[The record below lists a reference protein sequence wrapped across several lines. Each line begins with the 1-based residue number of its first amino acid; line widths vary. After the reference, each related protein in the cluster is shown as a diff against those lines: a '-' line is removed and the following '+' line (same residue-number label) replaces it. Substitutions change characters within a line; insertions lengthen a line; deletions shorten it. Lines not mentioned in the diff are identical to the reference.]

1 MLLLLALGYLAGAG
15 PIDGFYANHAAI
27 KAGVEF
33 RYRAGSIDYG
43 VVSSGGIW
51 RRGDHGL
58 VEDISMR
65 MTGRWESDGQ
75 ADHTVC
81 RPTAEVLRAMKA
93 NRKLG
98 VRLQGSPPFELLS
111 DGEVTAYH
119 ILDEPNDMIQV
130 VQGEDPGHLRYGP
143 FHFFLRKFLVELS
156 TNFSKAIP
164 TRGEAVWDGH
174 PCDVEVYRY
183 TKEQLWVQL
192 EVSYDPS
199 IGYLP
204 RFARLISYEPGQKSR
219 GRVAMKEMYLAEAQ
233 VCASGGFLPSEWTT
247 ITLVIDDF
255 DRKYPNYS
263 YLSILE
269 PGEQRIQSSMYETIS
284 FDDKR
289 ELDHVRLD
297 HAKGA
302 FGLQC
307 LGGEVPLKGQ
317 QKDLTLPRIKGLL
330 GRKLTESRS
339 PQLPNI
345 DAAELSEEYER
356 PGWGGWY
363 ALTIIAG
370 IVLAIGIWVYRR
382 RASALAIILPL
393 VVLAQGCG
401 VGSKPIV
408 HLNAAFTRTHL
419 IYRANHQSIPLTIV
433 IRNEGN
439 VPVTSSR
446 TFPPESVIGKP
457 DGSAFTVRT
466 RR

>member
-1 MLLLLALGYLAGAG
+1 MLLLLALGCLAGAG
-15 PIDGFYANHAAI
+15 AGTIDGFHANHAAI

-33 RYRAGSIDYG
+33 RYRAGSIDYS

-81 RPTAEVLRAMKA
+81 LPTPEVARAMKA
-93 NRKLG
+93 NQKLG
-98 VRLQGSPPFELLS
+98 IRSQGSPPFELLS

-119 ILDEPNDMIQV
+119 ILDEPNDTIQV

-143 FHFFLRKFLVELS
+143 FHFFLGKFPVELK
-156 TNFSKAIP
+156 THFFNAIP
-164 TRGEAVWDGH
+164 TRGETVWDGH
-174 PCDVEVYRY
+174 PCEIEVYRF
-183 TKEQLWVQL
+183 TKGELWGQL

-204 RFARLISYEPGQKSR
+204 RFARLISYEPGRKSN
-219 GRVAMKEMYLAEAQ
+219 GRIAMMEMYLAEAK

-247 ITLVIDDF
+247 ISLVIDDF

-263 YLSILE
+263 YLSILK
-269 PGEQRIQSSMYETIS
+269 PGDERIQCLTYETIS

-289 ELDHVRLD
+289 KLDHVRLD
-297 HAKGA
+297 NADGA

-307 LGGEVPLKGQ
+307 LGGEVPLKGL

-330 GRKLTESRS
+330 GRKLTESSSSR
-339 PQLPNI
+339 LPNI

-370 IVLAIGIWVYRR
+370 IVLAVGIWVYRR
-382 RASALAIILPL
+382 RARALAIILPL
-393 VVLAQGCG
+393 VVLSQGCG

-419 IYRANHQSIPLTIV
+419 IYNANHQSIPLTIV

-439 VPVTSSR
+439 VPVKI
-446 TFPPESVIGKP
+446 F
-457 DGSAFTVRT
+457 DASAGYWTDRF
-466 RR
+466 